1 MAANGS
7 FRWRVCHWRIGSV
20 FVFTADKGGLIIQH
34 ALMQLECPHCQANY
48 DIDSGIEGD
57 LFVCHRCGREFCLH
71 DHVENEMVEG
81 ALAEGEVVNGEAVD
95 QGVAVEKQP
104 QPPQATSD
112 DGEAVLAGIDLPPVR
127 KKAHIWPWFLTVLIL
142 LIGGGFQ
149 MQRDAWLDNRW
160 LRSTL
165 TNIGIH
171 LPMRTKDWRIEPE
184 SVQPKW
190 ISRSDGSKVLFVRGR
205 IENLMRSDMPLPRIQ
220 LTFFSKADPR
230 KQLGRT
236 VLAIRLTPSER
247 QLHHIP
253 YIPPPVDRAVVA
265 ALGKRGFAI
274 MVESVPGETG
284 DFTLMPALD

>member
-1 MAANGS
+1 
-7 FRWRVCHWRIGSV
+7 
-20 FVFTADKGGLIIQH
+20 
-34 ALMQLECPHCQANY
+34 MQLECPHCQANY

-57 LFVCHRCGREFCLH
+57 LFVCHRCGLEFCLR
-71 DHVENEMVEG
+71 DHTENELVGGKM
-81 ALAEGEVVNGEAVD
+81 AEDEMVNGEPVD
-95 QGVAVEKQP
+95 HGVAADK
-104 QPPQATSD
+104 PPQQVTSD
-112 DGEAVLAGIDLPPVR
+112 DGEAVLAGVELAPVR
-127 KKAHIWPWFLTVLIL
+127 KNAHIWPWLLTVLIL

-165 TNIGIH
+165 TNIGIN
-171 LPMRTKDWRIEPE
+171 LPMRTKDWRIDPE
-184 SVQPKW
+184 NVQPKW
-190 ISRSDGSKVLFVRGR
+190 ISRSDGSKVLFVRGS
-205 IENLMRSDMPLPRIQ
+205 IENLMRSDMPLPQIQ

-236 VLAIRLTPSER
+236 VLAIRLAPSDR
-247 QLHHIP
+247 QLHHVP